1 MQDKI
6 DALYAALSKGYHN
19 LQRCSFEKNTD
30 PFRYAGYNVQMLLS
44 RAPLNIESGTLAIRF
59 IDVDGFRFQQE
70 WDTLSSIDALIER
83 KADPGR
89 YRYRFWDAEQSD
101 IFELYCEDFDFEEV
115 P

>member
-1 MQDKI
+1 MQQKI
-6 DALYAALSKGYHN
+6 EALGAAYSKGYHI

-30 PFRYAGYNVQMLLS
+30 PFRYAGYNVHMLLS
-44 RAPLNIESGTLAIRF
+44 RLPLNIESGTLAIRF
-59 IDVDGFRFQQE
+59 VDVDGFRFTQE
-70 WDTLSSIDALIER
+70 MADLGNIDARIER

-89 YRYRFWDAEQSD
+89 YRYRFLDSEQSD